1 MPQSRAIVIF
11 AILAFGYFLSTM
23 MRCVTGTLAPVLTQ
37 ELSLSAGQ
45 LGLLAGV
52 YFFGFA
58 GMQLPLGRWLDR
70 IGPRDVLMVLL
81 ALRRRVVWHL
91 LLHRVFGVC
100 CLHAFWVASA

>member
-1 MPQSRAIVIF
+1 MPQSQAIVIF

-23 MRCVTGTLAPVLTQ
+23 MRGVTGTLAPVLTQ

-81 ALRRRVVWHL
+81 ALAAAS
-91 LLHRVFGVC
+91 
-100 CLHAFWVASA
+100 CLAFAFARLQIFLCKPLKAA